1 MESSRPEHRVR
12 ATPAA
17 LEMIERLT
25 AEHGP
30 LRFLLS
36 GGCCDGSSPL
46 CARMG
51 ELPVS
56 VNDRLLGEIGGA
68 QFYADTELYDRWN
81 EPRLVVDLSPGSG
94 DSFSLEGRHDSHFVL
109 APPDPTAWE
118 AARAPAALSA
128 RQDQDGAVGVVED
141 LAGDAA
147 DQ

>member
-1 MESSRPEHRVR
+1 LESSRREHRVR

-46 CARMG
+46 CARRD
-51 ELPVS
+51 ELPVA

-68 QFYADTELYDRWN
+68 QFYADTELYERWN
-81 EPRLVVDLSPGSG
+81 EPRLIVDMSPGSG

-109 APPDPTAWE
+109 VPPDSV
-118 AARAPAALSA
+118 ARVGPPVPAALSPG
-128 RQDQDGAVGVVED
+128 QDQDGAVGVIED

-147 DQ
+147 DE

>member
-1 MESSRPEHRVR
+1 MESSRQEHRVR

-25 AEHGP
+25 TEHGS

-46 CARMG
+46 CARTG

-56 VNDRLLGEIGGA
+56 AADRLLGEIGGA
-68 QFYADTELYDRWN
+68 QFYADAELYERWN
-81 EPRLVVDLSPGSG
+81 QPQLVIGLSPGSG

-109 APPDPTAWE
+109 VPPN
-118 AARAPAALSA
+118 AAN
-128 RQDQDGAVGVVED
+128 
-141 LAGDAA
+141 AGEP
-147 DQ
+147 